1 MANTFIIRGRVF
13 FMTFLPQDIFCSVHI
28 IWLCTLNPLTTD
40 TSEMSPI
47 SLSFDDT
54 ETEALQESSNKP
66 RIHIPITRKV
76 CVCVCVRVHMCMHTY
91 KYAYMD
97 ASTCKWEHTCMCV
110 YTKCLVYQLSPT
122 VLIHIRHWHSA
133 HIGVS
138 ILKPLFGQESLC
150 CT

>member
-1 MANTFIIRGRVF
+1 
-13 FMTFLPQDIFCSVHI
+13 
-28 IWLCTLNPLTTD
+28 
-40 TSEMSPI
+40 MSPI

-97 ASTCKWEHTCMCV
+97 ASTCK
-110 YTKCLVYQLSPT
+110 
-122 VLIHIRHWHSA
+122 
-133 HIGVS
+133 
-138 ILKPLFGQESLC
+138 
-150 CT
+150 